1 MKIKAKVSMGVKVAC
16 GKTWQE
22 EVASVI
28 EETIEILQACGRK
41 YGEQDDFIRLP
52 VVVTVSK
59 KGITVA
65 SQPDFLPDLVDCE
78 IQVDKSCQEFLTK
91 KERKEGA

>member
-1 MKIKAKVSMGVKVAC
+1 MKVKARVSMGVKVAC
-16 GKTWQE
+16 GKTWQK

-41 YGEQDDFIRLP
+41 YGEQDDFIQLP

-65 SQPDFLPDLVDCE
+65 SQPDFLPDLEECE
-78 IQVDKSCQEFLTK
+78 IRVEKSFHE
-91 KERKEGA
+91 